1 MKAILGKKLG
11 MTQIFAEDGRVIP
24 VTAIEAGPCVIV
36 QVKDKEK
43 DGYAAVQMGFG
54 DVKKKQ
60 LVVKPLQG
68 HFDKNKLSYK
78 RFLGEVRVPDS
89 QGYQVGQEIKA
100 DIFSTGDRVDV
111 SGVSI
116 GKGFAGVIKRW
127 GYSGGPGSH
136 GSHSHRIPGSIGTS
150 ATPSR
155 VFKGKRLPGHM
166 GNRRVTVQDLEVVKV
181 DLEQNLLLVKGSVP
195 GSEGSLVRIKES
207 VKAKSAK
214 KSKPTK

>member
-54 DVKKKQ
+54 DVKKK

-116 GKGFAGVIKRW
+116 GKGFAGVMKRW
-127 GYSGGPGSH
+127 GYS
-136 GSHSHRIPGSIGTS
+136 
-150 ATPSR
+150 
-155 VFKGKRLPGHM
+155 
-166 GNRRVTVQDLEVVKV
+166 
-181 DLEQNLLLVKGSVP
+181 
-195 GSEGSLVRIKES
+195 
-207 VKAKSAK
+207 
-214 KSKPTK
+214 

>member
-54 DVKKKQ
+54 DVKKK

-116 GKGFAGVIKRW
+116 GKGFAGVMKRW

-155 VFKGKRLPGHM
+155 VLKGKRLPGHM

-207 VKAKSAK
+207 IKAKSAK

>member
-54 DVKKKQ
+54 DVKKK
-60 LVVKPLQG
+60 LMVKPLQG

-116 GKGFAGVIKRW
+116 GKGFAGVMKRW

-155 VFKGKRLPGHM
+155 VLKGKRLPGHM

-207 VKAKSAK
+207 IKAKSAK